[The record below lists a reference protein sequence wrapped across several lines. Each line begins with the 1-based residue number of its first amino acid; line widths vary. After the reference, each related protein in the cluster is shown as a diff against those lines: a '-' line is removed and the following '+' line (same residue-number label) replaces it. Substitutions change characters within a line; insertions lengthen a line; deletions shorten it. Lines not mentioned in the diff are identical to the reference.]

1 MVCLIIAVAEYMI
14 SAPCFS
20 LLVQGEPWLPAGEM
34 TTAQKECFNVASYL
48 DVTAIV
54 GHDATKDRFMQELAT
69 STVIHI
75 GASMYDDFCKTNLV
89 CIKASHFFLNT

>member
-1 MVCLIIAVAEYMI
+1 MQISDGLYGCASEGEYMI

-20 LLVQGEPWLPAGEM
+20 LLVQGEPWNPAGEM

-54 GHDATKDRFMQELAT
+54 GHDATKDRFLQELVT

-75 GASMYDDFCKTNLV
+75 GASID
-89 CIKASHFFLNT
+89 AR